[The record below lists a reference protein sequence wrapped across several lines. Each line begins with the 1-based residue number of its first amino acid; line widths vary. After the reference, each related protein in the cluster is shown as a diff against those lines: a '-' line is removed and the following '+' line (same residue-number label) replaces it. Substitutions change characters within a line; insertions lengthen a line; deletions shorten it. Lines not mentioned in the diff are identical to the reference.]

1 MLYST
6 GEEDGW
12 VNEKKKGKTA
22 KTFAVMTMHYDNA
35 WGWSQTSDYSQS
47 IQPGTVLATATE
59 AKAKEGQADHP
70 ADHAADGSDVSDE
83 ASDHAA
89 HGSSKTSSEAP
100 EDVIGWWEMEA
111 DSEAEDARLEKWTKE
126 EKAQEAEDI
135 RKRVAEFEAG
145 THAWQQQRVDIRMR
159 VAATHAWQQKKVAE
173 FWKLEV
179 ERLRRRR
186 DMLNQQI
193 EKEEVKEF
201 DKRYAE
207 QQIEEEEVKQQIE
220 FEKKQE
226 ELQEIEEQEA
236 DLG

>member
-1 MLYST
+1 M
-6 GEEDGW
+6 
-12 VNEKKKGKTA
+12 NEKQKKVKTA
-22 KTFAVMTMHYDNA
+22 KCGAKAMPSGGTVMTRHDEDYDLGMMRA
-35 WGWSQTSDYSQS
+35 GSWVFTPPYSMEETSDFSQS
-47 IQPGTVLATATE
+47 IQPGIVLATGTE
-59 AKAKEGQADHP
+59 AGQADHP
-70 ADHAADGSDVSDE
+70 A
-83 ASDHAA
+83 DHAA

-135 RKRVAEFEAG
+135 RKRMAQFEAG

-159 VAATHAWQQKKVAE
+159 VAATHAWQEKKVAE

-186 DMLNQQI
+186 DMLKQQI

-207 QQIEEEEVKQQIE
+207 QKMSEEVEEVKQQIE
-220 FEKKQE
+220 FEKKQK

-236 DLG
+236 DLE

>member
-70 ADHAADGSDVSDE
+70 ADHAA
-83 ASDHAA
+83 
-89 HGSSKTSSEAP
+89 HGSSKPSSERP

-111 DSEAEDARLEKWTKE
+111 DSKAEDARLEKWTKE

-135 RKRVAEFEAG
+135 MQRVAEFEAG
-145 THAWQQQRVDIRMR
+145 TDAWQKQRVDIRMR
-159 VAATHAWQQKKVAE
+159 VAAGQAWHAKQSTQTWQADRKTTSQTVKKFWKKVTE

-179 ERLRRRR
+179 ERLGRRR
-186 DMLNQQI
+186 DMLKQL
-193 EKEEVKEF
+193 EV
-201 DKRYAE
+201 DA
-207 QQIEEEEVKQQIE
+207 QAAGSSWE
-220 FEKKQE
+220 FEKKQK
-226 ELQEIEEQEA
+226 ELQEMVVQEA
-236 DLG
+236 DLE